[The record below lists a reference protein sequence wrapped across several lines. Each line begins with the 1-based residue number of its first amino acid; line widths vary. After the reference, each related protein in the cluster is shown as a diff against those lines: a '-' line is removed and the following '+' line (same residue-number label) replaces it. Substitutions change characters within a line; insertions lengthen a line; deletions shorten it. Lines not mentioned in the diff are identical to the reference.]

1 MANKKLFQ
9 SAVKTEKL
17 SVPAV
22 NTVNN
27 AGGKAYKLS
36 SKHALAQLACTGCF
50 GSTYY
55 VSANDQLKQVK
66 ELARE
71 VEPEFLVKLA
81 VYSRQ
86 HAFMKDMPALM
97 LAMVHAQNRPLFEK
111 TFSRVVQNGKMLKN
125 FCQIV
130 RSGVTGRKSFGSCAK
145 RLIQNW
151 IVNRTPE
158 QLVDDSIGN
167 DPSLADV
174 IKMVHPRPANK
185 EQEAL
190 FNWILGKET
199 KRENLPGVVLALE
212 AFRSGKSDA
221 VPNVNFQL
229 LTSKELTNAQ
239 WKKVAQTASWH
250 TIRMNLNTFKRHGVL
265 EDKATVDLLTNKLNE
280 VPRGV
285 FPYQLMTS
293 FENASD
299 IPVKLSNALQDA
311 VDKAVKNIPA
321 FKGKVVVC
329 VDSSGS
335 MGSPV
340 TGARGT
346 ATSKVTCVD
355 VASLVAACVVNKAD
369 DAEVVVFDTSA
380 EFVKLN
386 PRDSIMTNKKIINRN
401 GGGTDC
407 SCAMRLLNKSNTKA
421 DLVLFVS
428 DNESW
433 ADRSTYRGT
442 GLMSEWV
449 QFQARN
455 PKAKLVCLDITP
467 NTHTQAPDGTNRLN
481 VGGFSDTVFQVVQAF
496 MESSGSPDFWVK
508 KIEETVSLD

>member
-1 MANKKLFQ
+1 LTTKL
-9 SAVKTEKL
+9 
-17 SVPAV
+17 P
-22 NTVNN
+22 
-27 AGGKAYKLS
+27 
-36 SKHALAQLACTGCF
+36 
-50 GSTYY
+50 
-55 VSANDQLKQVK
+55 
-66 ELARE
+66 
-71 VEPEFLVKLA
+71 FLL
-81 VYSRQ
+81 
-86 HAFMKDMPALM
+86 
-97 LAMVHAQNRPLFEK
+97 
-111 TFSRVVQNGKMLKN
+111 
-125 FCQIV
+125 IV
-130 RSGVTGRKSFGSCAK
+130 T
-145 RLIQNW
+145 
-151 IVNRTPE
+151 
-158 QLVDDSIGN
+158 
-167 DPSLADV
+167 
-174 IKMVHPRPANK
+174 
-185 EQEAL
+185 
-190 FNWILGKET
+190 
-199 KRENLPGVVLALE
+199 
-212 AFRSGKSDA
+212 
-221 VPNVNFQL
+221 
-229 LTSKELTNAQ
+229 
-239 WKKVAQTASWH
+239 
-250 TIRMNLNTFKRHGVL
+250 
-265 EDKATVDLLTNKLNE
+265 
-280 VPRGV
+280 RGV

-335 MGSPV
+335 MGSQV

-449 QFQARN
+449 QFQIRN